1 MTNTRDYS
9 ARRSR
14 ICVAAALAGMALVL
28 TGPVARS
35 EDSLAEASAAE
46 ADAILKAMSDYLGS
60 QKMIEGK
67 YDSDIEIVT
76 PQLEKIQFTSSGE
89 FQVSRPNKVH
99 NHRVGGY
106 SEVDFFFDGKTVSV
120 YGKNKY
126 AQFDVPGT
134 FDDVVEALRQRG
146 GSALPG
152 VDLLVSNPY
161 DTLGADVQEAKHLGL
176 GIVDGVKCEH
186 LAFRNYST
194 DWQLWVKAGDRPV
207 PCKMVVT
214 SKTVGGAPQYTMRLS
229 EFKTGGELSDG
240 IFTFTPP
247 SGAKMVDPKD
257 LSDLDELP
265 WGVFPGEKQ

>member
-1 MTNTRDYS
+1 MTNTGDYS

-28 TGPVARS
+28 TGPLARS
-35 EDSLAEASAAE
+35 EDSLAETSAAE

-60 QKMIEGK
+60 QKTIEGK

-99 NHRVGGY
+99 NHRAGGY

-134 FDDVVEALRQRG
+134 FDNMIEAIRQRG

-161 DTLGADVQEAKHLGL
+161 D
-176 GIVDGVKCEH
+176 
-186 LAFRNYST
+186 
-194 DWQLWVKAGDRPV
+194 
-207 PCKMVVT
+207 
-214 SKTVGGAPQYTMRLS
+214 
-229 EFKTGGELSDG
+229 LSD
-240 IFTFTPP
+240 ISTHETNW
-247 SGAKMVDPKD
+247 
-257 LSDLDELP
+257 LT
-265 WGVFPGEKQ
+265 